1 MPLQYYYQDL
11 TKVQK
16 YSLLYA
22 MLACIIVVQGRAY
35 ERVLSAIN
43 FSYNCVQFM
52 ISDIVANRICSKDM
66 RRLGKVSRPKFLSHI

>member
-1 MPLQYYYQDL
+1 MPPGIFAFIVNAFAILL
-11 TKVQK
+11 PRPKVQK

-43 FSYNCVQFM
+43 F
-52 ISDIVANRICSKDM
+52 
-66 RRLGKVSRPKFLSHI
+66 